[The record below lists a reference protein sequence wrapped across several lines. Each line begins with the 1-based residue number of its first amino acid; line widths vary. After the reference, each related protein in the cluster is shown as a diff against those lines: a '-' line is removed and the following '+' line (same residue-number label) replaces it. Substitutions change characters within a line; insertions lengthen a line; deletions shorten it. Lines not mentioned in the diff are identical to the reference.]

1 MRQTVFKL
9 ICISA
14 VIFGLVSC
22 KEEIAQVG
30 RVAPEIAAYDMSG
43 QEVKLADWQGV
54 RLLTFWSS
62 SCGVCMAEL
71 KELENL
77 AAAYPNKVALIA
89 VNVDNEQVDLQTVI
103 HKYRLNLPI
112 VRDQL
117 KITGERYRVIGT
129 PTSFVIDPQGIIMT
143 KFEGLIPKAQLHT
156 LFQG

>member
-1 MRQTVFKL
+1 MGQTVFKL
-9 ICISA
+9 ICISV

-30 RVAPEIAAYDMSG
+30 RAAPEIAAYDMSG
-43 QEVKLADWQGV
+43 QEAKLADWQGV

-77 AAAYPNKVALIA
+77 AAAYPNKIALIA

-117 KITGERYRVIGT
+117 KITGERYRVIGMNEPSCFSPVSVFT
-129 PTSFVIDPQGIIMT
+129 NV
-143 KFEGLIPKAQLHT
+143 
-156 LFQG
+156 